1 MNTPLT
7 INDVA
12 ILTDDALLAMRDGA
26 WVSIPVDAAT
36 IMDAGTLFDIG
47 TAADCAMLAIAPG
60 TALDALV
67 RRQGERFTVA
77 SRETHRTFRAK
88 GGVYYQGRRNGER
101 EVTVLHTAML
111 DVPEWKRL
119 DDPYDLYAAITYLY
133 QVCGCIVTTNPGAM
147 GVAMLRAIH
156 RKRPDW
162 LAPLTESVA
171 PFLDHRP
178 RDLHWSRPLTAEER
192 ALPYLYYIDK
202 NAAYLGVMSGLPLAG
217 AGYRKVMAPAFD
229 HRVPGLWHARIADG
243 GAYRASLP
251 HPTDGMPEGWFDTA
265 TIHTARQLGYTV
277 DITRSYLAVD
287 HHATLTEWYESIK
300 DAYYAMKMASP
311 IYPNDAA
318 RMAVYAYV
326 KAVYRA
332 TTGMFAHEPEH
343 ASRTAL
349 YRPDWYNAVIAASR
363 ARMMVHLRA
372 LADAGVHVVG
382 VSVDELVV
390 VSAHA
395 EAECACA
402 PLTFSPQIGKWKR
415 KKTLST
421 AAYADIFEA
430 PTARVWQTIRH
441 LPEGGVAMRTGALL
455 RGDFDAVD

>member
-12 ILTDDALLAMRDGA
+12 VLTDTALLAMRDGA
-26 WVSIPVDAAT
+26 WGALPIDTASIADVGA
-36 IMDAGTLFDIG
+36 LFDIG
-47 TAADCAMLAIAPG
+47 TAERFAMIAIAPG
-60 TALDALV
+60 TALDARL
-67 RRQGERFTVA
+67 RTDGEAFALA
-77 SRETHRTFRAK
+77 SKESHRAFRAK
-88 GGVYYQGRRNGER
+88 GGVYYQGRRDGER

-119 DDPYDLYAAITYLY
+119 DNPSDLYAAIAYLY
-133 QVCGCIVTTNPGAM
+133 QVCGRIITSNPGAM
-147 GVAMLRAIH
+147 GVSFLRTTH

-162 LAPLTESVA
+162 LAPLAESAA

-192 ALPYLYYIDK
+192 ALPYLHYIDK

-217 AGYRKVMAPAFD
+217 AGYCTVMAPAFD
-229 HRVPGLWHARIADG
+229 HRVPGLWHTRIADG
-243 GAYRASLP
+243 GAYQTIIP
-251 HPTDGMPEGWFDTA
+251 HPTDGVPEGWFDTA
-265 TIHTARQLGYTV
+265 TIQTARQLGYAV
-277 DITRSYLAVD
+277 DITRGYLAVE

-300 DAYYAMKMASP
+300 DAYYATKTTSP
-311 IYPNDAA
+311 VYPNDDA
-318 RMAVYAYV
+318 RTAVYAYV
-326 KAVYRA
+326 KAIYRA

-372 LADAGVHVVG
+372 LADAGVHVIG
-382 VSVDELVV
+382 ASVDELVI

-395 EAECACA
+395 DAERACA
-402 PLTFSPQIGKWKR
+402 PLTFSPQIGKWKS
-415 KKTLST
+415 KHMLST
-421 AAYADIFEA
+421 AAYGDLFAET
-430 PTARVWQTIRH
+430 TARVWRTIRQ
-441 LPEGGVAMRTGALL
+441 LPDGGVA
-455 RGDFDAVD
+455 